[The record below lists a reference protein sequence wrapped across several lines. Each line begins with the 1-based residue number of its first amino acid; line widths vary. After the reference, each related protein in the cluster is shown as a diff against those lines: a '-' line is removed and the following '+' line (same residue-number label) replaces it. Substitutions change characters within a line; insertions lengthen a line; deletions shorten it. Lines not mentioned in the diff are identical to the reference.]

1 MRKAL
6 GEVPENTR
14 QQERLHTMASTTIPT
29 ASASGDPTPILGS
42 TVGPL
47 DQENHTASVRIR
59 GSLCALT
66 AADHARQLGALVD
79 QGYTELRVDLE
90 GLLLC
95 TSDGLDLWDDLQHRL
110 DPVEGH
116 VTLAGA
122 SGVVR
127 RVLDVVTT
135 SSMHFCPTVLPAA

>member
-1 MRKAL
+1 
-6 GEVPENTR
+6 
-14 QQERLHTMASTTIPT
+14 MASTTIPT
-29 ASASGDPTPILGS
+29 ASTSGDSSPILAS

-47 DQENHTASVRIR
+47 DEVNHTASVRIR
-59 GSLCALT
+59 GSLCAVT
-66 AADHARQLGALVD
+66 AADHARQLGELVD
-79 QGYTELRVDLE
+79 QGYTEVRVDLE

-110 DPVEGH
+110 DPVDGH
-116 VTLAGA
+116 LTLSGA

-135 SSMHFCPTVLPAA
+135 STMHFCPTVLPAA

>member
-1 MRKAL
+1 MRTAL
-6 GEVPENTR
+6 GEVPESPDN
-14 QQERLHTMASTTIPT
+14 ENGSETMASTMIPT
-29 ASASGDPTPILGS
+29 ASTSGDPTPILGS

-47 DQENHTASVRIR
+47 DQESHTASVRIR

-79 QGYTELRVDLE
+79 QGYTEVRVDLE

-116 VTLAGA
+116 LTLAGA

-127 RVLDVVTT
+127 RVLDVVAT
-135 SSMHFCPTVLPAA
+135 SPVHFCPTVLPAA